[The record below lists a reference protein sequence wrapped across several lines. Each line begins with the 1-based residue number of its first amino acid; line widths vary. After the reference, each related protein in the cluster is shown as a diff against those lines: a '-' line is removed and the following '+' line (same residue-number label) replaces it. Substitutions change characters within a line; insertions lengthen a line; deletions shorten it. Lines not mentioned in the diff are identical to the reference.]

1 MSCFLPICTVKA
13 VSYDVDSGLSCD
25 VDLVELYTVK
35 AVSYDVLLMKGYC

>member
-1 MSCFLPICTVKA
+1 MM
-13 VSYDVDSGLSCD
+13 YDVDSCLSCD